1 MAIVETE
8 QAEERHIQ
16 NKTVFQSI
24 GSVAQLKSSSNRS
37 VLDSSTKESCPAIR
51 ATSQKY
57 LFNYLKQDE

>member
-24 GSVAQLKSSSNRS
+24 GSVA
-37 VLDSSTKESCPAIR
+37 
-51 ATSQKY
+51 
-57 LFNYLKQDE
+57 